1 MNNPDHLTVLK
12 GLFDMDLATI
22 IGLGSAVLLV
32 VMGIKIENL
41 MAFIDMPSVY
51 ITVGGAI
58 AATIAAFP
66 GSKIIGAIGV
76 LKNAFFVKSATPVD
90 TIRQLVDFAEQARRE
105 GILALEARATEI
117 QDDFLKKGIQLA
129 VDGTEPDLIKDILS
143 TDISFTE
150 TRHEEGAKIFDFLAA
165 MGPSF
170 GMIGTLIGLVLMLG
184 NMSDVSS
191 IGPNM
196 AVALITTFYGS
207 MLANCICLPLV
218 EKLKSASK
226 KEILIKE
233 LMLEGIMSLQS
244 GDNPR
249 IVEQKLTAF
258 LAPNMRSAIVNKTE
272 KK

>member
-1 MNNPDHLTVLK
+1 
-12 GLFDMDLATI
+12 MDLATI
-22 IGLGSAVLLV
+22 IGLGLALVLV
-32 VMGIKIENL
+32 VFGIKLENL
-41 MAFIDMPSVY
+41 MAFVDMPSVY
-51 ITVGGAI
+51 ITIGGSI

-66 GSKIIGAIGV
+66 GSKLIGAIGV
-76 LKNAFFVKSATPVD
+76 VKNAFFVQKGTPVE
-90 TIRQLVDFAEQARRE
+90 TIRQLVEFAEQARRE
-105 GILALEARATEI
+105 GILALEARAAEI

-143 TDISFTE
+143 TDIAFTE
-150 TRHEEGAKIFDFLAA
+150 TRHEEGAKIFDFMAA

-207 MLANCICLPLV
+207 MLANCICLPIV
-218 EKLKSASK
+218 EKLKFASK
-226 KEILIKE
+226 KEIMIRE

-258 LAPNMRSAIVNKTE
+258 LPPSLRASVMAKTQQ
-272 KK
+272 K

>member
-1 MNNPDHLTVLK
+1 
-12 GLFDMDLATI
+12 MDLATI
-22 IGLGSAVLLV
+22 IGLSSAVLLV
-32 VMGIKIENL
+32 VLGIKIENL
-41 MAFIDMPSVY
+41 AAFIDLPSVY
-51 ITVGGAI
+51 ITVGGAL

-66 GSKIIGAIGV
+66 GSKIIGALGV
-76 LKNAFFVKSATPVD
+76 AKNAFFVKKSTPVE
-90 TIRQLVDFAEQARRE
+90 TIRQLVEFAEQARRE

-117 QDDFLKKGIQLA
+117 QDEFLKKGIQLA

-150 TRHEEGAKIFDFLAA
+150 TRHEEGAKIFDFMAA
-165 MGPSF
+165 MGPSY
-170 GMIGTLIGLVLMLG
+170 GMIGTLVGLVLMLG
-184 NMSDVSS
+184 NMSDISS

-207 MLANCICLPLV
+207 MLANCICLPIV
-218 EKLKSASK
+218 EKLKAASK
-226 KEILIKE
+226 KEIMIKE

-258 LAPNMRSAIVNKTE
+258 LAPGLRASIVSHPD

>member
-1 MNNPDHLTVLK
+1 
-12 GLFDMDLATI
+12 MDLATI
-22 IGLGSAVLLV
+22 IGLGSAFLLV
-32 VMGIKIENL
+32 IFGIKLENL
-41 MAFIDMPSVY
+41 AAFIDLPSVY
-51 ITVGGAI
+51 ITVGGAV

-66 GSKIIGAIGV
+66 GSKLLGTMAV
-76 LKNAFFVKSATPVD
+76 VKNAFFVKKNTPVEI
-90 TIRQLVDFAEQARRE
+90 IRQLVDFAEQARRE
-105 GILALEARATEI
+105 GILALEARAADIE
-117 QDDFLKKGIQLA
+117 DEFLKKGIQLA
-129 VDGTEPDLIKDILS
+129 VDGTEPELIKDILS

-150 TRHEEGAKIFDFLAA
+150 SRHEEGAKIFDFLAA

-184 NMSDVSS
+184 NMSDVES

-207 MLANCICLPLV
+207 MLANAFCLPIV
-218 EKLKSASK
+218 EKLKSASQ
-226 KEILIKE
+226 KEVMIKE

-258 LAPNMRSAIVNKTE
+258 LSPGLRALVITRTAQNRSN
-272 KK
+272 

>member
-1 MNNPDHLTVLK
+1 
-12 GLFDMDLATI
+12 MDIAI
-22 IGLGSAVLLV
+22 IVGLGSALILILF
-32 VMGIKIENL
+32 GIKPQNIA
-41 MAFIDMPSVY
+41 AFIDLPSVY
-51 ITVGGAI
+51 ITIGGAI
-58 AATIAAFP
+58 AGTIAAFP
-66 GSKIIGAIGV
+66 LSRILNSVNVI
-76 LKNAFFVKSATPVD
+76 KNAFIAKNVTPVE

-105 GILALEARATEI
+105 GILALEARAAEI
-117 QDDFLKKGIQLA
+117 KDEFLKKGIQLA

-143 TDISFTE
+143 TEISFTE
-150 TRHEEGAKIFDFLAA
+150 IRHEEGAKVIDFLGS

-170 GMIGTLIGLVLMLG
+170 GMIGTLVGLVLMLG

-207 MLANCICLPLV
+207 VLANVFCLPMV
-218 EKLKSASK
+218 EKLKTFSR

-258 LAPNMRSAIVNKTE
+258 LEPRLRVSAMKERQTG
-272 KK
+272 K

>member
-1 MNNPDHLTVLK
+1 
-12 GLFDMDLATI
+12 MDLATI
-22 IGLGSAVLLV
+22 TGLGLALVLV
-32 VMGIKIENL
+32 VFGIKLENI
-41 MAFIDMPSVY
+41 MAFVDMPSVY
-51 ITVGGAI
+51 ITIGGAI

-66 GSKIIGAIGV
+66 GSKLIGAIGV
-76 LKNAFFVKSATPVD
+76 VKNAFFVQKGTPVE
-90 TIRQLVDFAEQARRE
+90 TIRQLVEFAEQARRE
-105 GILALEARATEI
+105 GILALEARAAEI
-117 QDDFLKKGIQLA
+117 QDEFLKKGIQLA

-143 TDISFTE
+143 TDIAFTE
-150 TRHEEGAKIFDFLAA
+150 TRHEEGAKIFDFMAA

-207 MLANCICLPLV
+207 MLANCICLPIV
-218 EKLKSASK
+218 EKLKFASK
-226 KEILIKE
+226 KEIMIRE

-258 LAPNMRSAIVNKTE
+258 LPPSLRASVMAKTQQ
-272 KK
+272 K